1 MLVVA
6 MDRLDSSLALLLGG
20 FCLVMLVVSLARA
33 SMTRRASLRDLTR
46 AERKRLRDEHALAA
60 SLEVLIAQAQETAD
74 AVAARTEAAARR
86 LERLVA
92 SADQRIEALRGLAAR
107 GSPSTTGGR
116 AEPVARASV
125 TGSQGESGGTSAVR
139 AKVAES
145 GTSQAIQE
153 NKYAPDDDSR
163 SGEGRTGSIGL
174 AQAAG
179 QLAAAGHSV
188 SAIAE
193 AMGLTV
199 GEVDVLLGLHAITD
213 QSQRERP
220 QLPKAVS
227 VAG

>member
-1 MLVVA
+1 MVVVA

-46 AERKRLRDEHALAA
+46 AERTRLRDEHALAA

-92 SADQRIEALRGLAAR
+92 SADQRIAALRGLPAR

-125 TGSQGESGGTSAVR
+125 SGSQGESGGMSAGR

-145 GTSQAIQE
+145 GTSQVIQE

-163 SGEGRTGSIGL
+163 PGEGRTGAIGL
-174 AQAAG
+174 AQTAG
-179 QLAAAGHSV
+179 RLAVSGHSAP
-188 SAIAE
+188 AIAE